1 MDGAEGFGYECLL
14 VHHTARTPS
23 DDGVL
28 LCNMNGEWRK

>member
-23 DDGVL
+23 GDGVP
-28 LCNMNGEWRK
+28 LCSIID